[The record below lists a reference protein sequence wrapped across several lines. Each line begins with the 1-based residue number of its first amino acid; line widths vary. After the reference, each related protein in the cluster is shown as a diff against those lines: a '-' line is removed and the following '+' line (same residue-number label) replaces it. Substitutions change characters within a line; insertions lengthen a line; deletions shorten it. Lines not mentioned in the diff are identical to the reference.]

1 MRRGHQGGVSDMS
14 GDLQVYTD
22 GAEERNY
29 AIAAEYAGESC
40 NPCLAHGNLVL
51 WEPARSRIAMDLA
64 NA

>member
-1 MRRGHQGGVSDMS
+1 MS